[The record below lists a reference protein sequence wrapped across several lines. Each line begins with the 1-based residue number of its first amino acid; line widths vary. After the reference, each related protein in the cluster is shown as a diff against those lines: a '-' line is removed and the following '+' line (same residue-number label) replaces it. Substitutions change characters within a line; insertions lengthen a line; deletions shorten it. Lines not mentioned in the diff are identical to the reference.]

1 MKWAA
6 IRKMVKRERIDIL
19 CLQETKKEQ
28 VDKVV
33 CQALW
38 GDADVSWE
46 LQPACNSA
54 GGILC
59 LWSQKTF
66 RLERKHI
73 GCNFIYLEGIWVADG
88 EKVNIINIYSL
99 CDLNQKRILWEQIR
113 RLRNSNMGGLWYI
126 LGHFNSIRRSSER
139 VGTCHRGQD
148 ERSLQEF
155 NEWIANLQVE
165 DVPCVGRKFTWYRP
179 NVTAKSKLDT
189 FLVSNE

>member
-73 GCNFIYLEGIWVADG
+73 GCNFIYLEGVCVSFH
-88 EKVNIINIYSL
+88 EF
-99 CDLNQKRILWEQIR
+99 EQVCMLDKEITR
-113 RLRNSNMGGLWYI
+113 MR
-126 LGHFNSIRRSSER
+126 
-139 VGTCHRGQD
+139 TC
-148 ERSLQEF
+148 
-155 NEWIANLQVE
+155 N
-165 DVPCVGRKFTWYRP
+165 
-179 NVTAKSKLDT
+179 
-189 FLVSNE
+189 